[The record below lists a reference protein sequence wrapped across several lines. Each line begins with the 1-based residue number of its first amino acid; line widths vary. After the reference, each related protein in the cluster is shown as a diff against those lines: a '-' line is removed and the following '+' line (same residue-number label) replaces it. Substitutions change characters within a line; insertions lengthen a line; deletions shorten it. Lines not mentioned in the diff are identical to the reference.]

1 MADTQKTYTDVEKE
15 IASLILKLGPE
26 EALARLNIAKTKI
39 VINPCYN
46 SFGLNRMALSL
57 LKKETGFDKSL
68 LDDMKD
74 PRLRSDPIFVK
85 FIEKHGDSAGND
97 DTVFTI
103 VKVPSN
109 VDWHIVSENTE
120 ENDGEKVIQDAVY
133 WD

>member
-39 VINPCYN
+39 VINNSYD

-85 FIEKHGDSAGND
+85 FIEKHGDSAGDD
-97 DTVFTI
+97 DTEFTI

-109 VDWHIVSENTE
+109 VDWHIVRGDS
-120 ENDGEKVIQDAVY
+120 EKVKQDAVY
-133 WD
+133 CD